1 LNEVVLSKDLNVITA
16 EINGY
21 KNMAGQ
27 AIFEIG
33 RRLKHVKEHD
43 LVHGEFGK
51 WLEKIDFNHSTAN
64 KFMKAY
70 EELGNS
76 DSIPNLGTAKIFQI
90 MSLPES
96 VDKQNFTEQKHAI
109 PSTGEEKTVD
119 EMTVRELM
127 EVKKALKESE
137 EDKKRLAQLLTEERN
152 KPPKVVEKVVDNTDY
167 KTINEL
173 QKQID
178 ILENK
183 VKTTQKDAEQYRQ
196 FKNDLENLRSRRD
209 DMIRQID
216 NAGTIGKFVAR
227 VEKSL
232 EEDLAPIK
240 YIRAIEELRDSEP
253 VLDALN
259 GIVQRVENWCKE
271 IRSVMPNKNYI
282 DAEVIEYE

>member
-16 EINGY
+16 EINSY

-33 RRLKHVKEHD
+33 RRLKHVKEND
-43 LVHGEFGK
+43 LVHGEWER
-51 WLEKIDFNHSTAN
+51 WLKSVELEHSTATR
-64 KFMKAY
+64 MIKAS
-70 EELGNS
+70 EQFRNVATSQSLMTS
-76 DSIPNLGTAKIFQI
+76 KIFE
-90 MSLPES
+90 MLSLPGEI
-96 VDKQNFTEQKHAI
+96 DRQEFIEQKHII
-109 PSTGEEKTVD
+109 PSTGEQKTVD
-119 EMTVRELM
+119 EMTVRELR

-167 KTINEL
+167 KTINDL
-173 QKQID
+173 QKQINT
-178 ILENK
+178 LENK
-183 VKTTQKDAEQYRQ
+183 VKSTQKDAEQYRQ
-196 FKNDLENLRSRRD
+196 FKSDLENLRSRRD